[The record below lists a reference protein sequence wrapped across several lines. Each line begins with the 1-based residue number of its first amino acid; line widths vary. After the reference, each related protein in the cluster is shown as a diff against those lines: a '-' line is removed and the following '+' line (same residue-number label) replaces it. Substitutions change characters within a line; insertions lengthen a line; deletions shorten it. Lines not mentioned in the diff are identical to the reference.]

1 LFFETSENIPKLD
14 IFVKYLEELLK
25 QVILNHL
32 NSMIFSKTFNNVY
45 YENYK
50 KEILKIIKKSNN
62 PKMVVFYNLSFG
74 HNEPKHAIPYG
85 LTAQID
91 PLTSQFSIDENS
103 VIST

>member
-1 LFFETSENIPKLD
+1 
-14 IFVKYLEELLK
+14 
-25 QVILNHL
+25 
-32 NSMIFSKTFNNVY
+32 
-45 YENYK
+45 
-50 KEILKIIKKSNN
+50 
-62 PKMVVFYNLSFG
+62 MVVFYNLSFG